1 MGGPFTPLSSFSQI
15 GISMESNTHMTRKVL
30 LVAIA
35 WLLLAGLYQS
45 ADAQRYGRGGRP
57 GPWIYLGESNVD
69 GNSDHDRI
77 KVGRDD
83 GRFRALQIRVER
95 APIEFDRVVVHYA
108 SGADDE
114 VPIRSR
120 IPAGGSTRPIDLRG
134 GDRAIESVEIWY
146 GKARPG
152 SRRPKL
158 RLYGR

>member
-1 MGGPFTPLSSFSQI
+1 MA
-15 GISMESNTHMTRKVL
+15 RKVV
-30 LVAIA
+30 LVAMA
-35 WLLLAGLYQS
+35 CLLLAGLYQG
-45 ADAQRYGRGGRP
+45 ADAQRRGNGR

-77 KVGRDD
+77 KVGRSD
-83 GRFRALQIRVER
+83 GRFRSLQIRVER
-95 APIEFDRVVVHYA
+95 APIEFDRVVVHY
-108 SGADDE
+108 SNGADDE

-146 GKARPG
+146 GKARSG
-152 SRRPKL
+152 SRKPKL

>member
-1 MGGPFTPLSSFSQI
+1 M
-15 GISMESNTHMTRKVL
+15 MTRKVL
-30 LVAIA
+30 LVGIA
-35 WLLLAGLYQS
+35 LLLLGGFYQGVN
-45 ADAQRYGRGGRP
+45 AQRYRNGGG

-69 GNSDHDRI
+69 GSSDHDKI
-77 KVGRDD
+77 KVGRSD

-108 SGADDE
+108 NGGDDE

-120 IPAGGSTRPIDLRG
+120 IGAGSRTRPIDLRG

-146 GKARPG
+146 ARARDN
-152 SRRPKL
+152 SRKPKL

>member
-1 MGGPFTPLSSFSQI
+1 M
-15 GISMESNTHMTRKVL
+15 MTRRVL
-30 LVAIA
+30 LVALA
-35 WLLLAGLYQS
+35 CLLLAGLYQS
-45 ADAQRYGRGGRP
+45 ADAQRYGRGNGRP

-77 KVGRDD
+77 KVGRSD
-83 GRFRALQIRVER
+83 GRFRALQLRVER

-114 VPIRSR
+114 VPVRSR

-146 GKARPG
+146 AKARYG
-152 SRRPKL
+152 SRKPKL